1 MYFEVIDNKFDC
13 FGYFFDG
20 HIMFMP
26 PNTGTTKYCW
36 TYNSALKDYSD
47 IQYVSLYCEGKT
59 ITEVCPDY
67 LKNDWTKLNERFKAF
82 FKSFHTAKIN
92 LEENCFYD
100 MVPMSF
106 LIDYFDIKVKIIE
119 HVASTYQ
126 KPANY
131 DHLYEVMKVCDTISK
146 QKLAIDT
153 SVLNLKIADPAI
165 KKAKMKYDSLKPY
178 IKYDIFGTKT
188 GRLSTIPRS
197 FPILQLDKDF
207 RNVIKPTNDWFL
219 ELDFNGAELR
229 TFLALAGKPQPNI
242 DIHDWN
248 TENIFD
254 GKYDREESKKKI
266 FEWLYG
272 ETKNKKAEE
281 IYNKE
286 QVRNKYWDGTKVTTY
301 WGREI
306 EADKHHSL
314 SYIVQSTFADLV
326 LKQMVKVYKLLE
338 GYKSFISFTI
348 HDNIIVD
355 LADDEKHLLPQI
367 VEVFSNTDLGKFL
380 VNLKAGP
387 NFGEMKKIHYK
398 QTI

>member
-1 MYFEVIDNKFDC
+1 
-13 FGYFFDG
+13 
-20 HIMFMP
+20 
-26 PNTGTTKYCW
+26 
-36 TYNSALKDYSD
+36 
-47 IQYVSLYCEGKT
+47 
-59 ITEVCPDY
+59 
-67 LKNDWTKLNERFKAF
+67 
-82 FKSFHTAKIN
+82 
-92 LEENCFYD
+92 

-106 LIDYFDIKVKIIE
+106 LIDYFNTKVKIIE
-119 HVASTYQ
+119 HVANTYQ

-131 DHLYEVMKVCDTISK
+131 DHLCEVMKVCDTISK

-188 GRLSTIPRS
+188 GRLSTISRS
-197 FPILQLDKDF
+197 FPIHQLDKDF

-248 TENIFD
+248 VENIFD
-254 GKYDREESKKKI
+254 GKYDREEGKKKI

-355 LADDEKHLLPQI
+355 LADNEKHLLPQI
-367 VEVFSNTDLGKFL
+367 VEAFSDTDLGKFL

>member
-1 MYFEVIDNKFDC
+1 
-13 FGYFFDG
+13 
-20 HIMFMP
+20 
-26 PNTGTTKYCW
+26 
-36 TYNSALKDYSD
+36 
-47 IQYVSLYCEGKT
+47 
-59 ITEVCPDY
+59 
-67 LKNDWTKLNERFKAF
+67 
-82 FKSFHTAKIN
+82 
-92 LEENCFYD
+92 
-100 MVPMSF
+100 
-106 LIDYFDIKVKIIE
+106 
-119 HVASTYQ
+119 
-126 KPANY
+126 
-131 DHLYEVMKVCDTISK
+131 MKVCDTISK
-146 QKLAIDT
+146 QKLVIDT
-153 SVLNLKIADPAI
+153 SILNLKIADPAI

-197 FPILQLDKDF
+197 FPIHQLDKDF

-248 TENIFD
+248 VENIFD
-254 GKYDREESKKKI
+254 GKYDREEGKKKI

-286 QVRNKYWDGTKVTTY
+286 QVRNKYWDGTKVITY

-326 LKQMVKVYKLLE
+326 LKQMVKVSKLLE

-367 VEVFSNTDLGKFL
+367 VEVFSDTDLGKFL